1 MIYVTADLHGYSH
14 EAFLSLLGSSGF
26 CGDDLL
32 FVLGD
37 VVDRGEDGVRTLLWI
52 MEQPNVF
59 MILGNHEE
67 MLLASRPLLG
77 EVTDDMV
84 RSISAD
90 TLAAFGRWMR
100 NGGGV
105 TARALNA
112 LTPEMREE
120 ITGFLLDLPLYERV
134 NAGGREFLLVHG
146 GLGGFDPGKPI
157 EDYSPD
163 ELIWHR
169 PSLDERYFDDVTTV
183 FGHTPTV
190 YYGRDFRGRALFTDT
205 WIDVDTGASGGIP
218 PMLLR
223 LDDLKEFYAG

>member
-14 EAFLSLLGSSGF
+14 EVLLSLLGSSGF

-105 TARALNA
+105 TTRALNA

-146 GLGGFDPGKPI
+146 GLGGFDSGKPI

-169 PSLDERYFDDVTTV
+169 PSLDERYFDDVTVV

>member
-1 MIYVTADLHGYSH
+1 M
-14 EAFLSLLGSSGF
+14 SLLDSSGF

-112 LTPEMREE
+112 LPPEKRDE
-120 ITGFLLDLPLYERV
+120 IADFLLDLPLYERV

>member
-1 MIYVTADLHGYSH
+1 MVYVASDLHGYPL
-14 EAFLSLLGSSGF
+14 EEFLRLLDKADFSDG
-26 CGDDLL
+26 DLL
-32 FVLGD
+32 YILGD

-112 LTPEMREE
+112 LPPEKRDE
-120 ITGFLLDLPLYERV
+120 ITSLLLDLPLYERV
-134 NAGGREFLLVHG
+134 NAGGREFLL
-146 GLGGFDPGKPI
+146 
-157 EDYSPD
+157 
-163 ELIWHR
+163 
-169 PSLDERYFDDVTTV
+169 
-183 FGHTPTV
+183 
-190 YYGRDFRGRALFTDT
+190 FRFFIRALTICARYAT
-205 WIDVDTGASGGIP
+205 IEEKMGGSPCLITS
-218 PMLLR
+218 MKNLR
-223 LDDLKEFYAG
+223 CLPESRLAFL